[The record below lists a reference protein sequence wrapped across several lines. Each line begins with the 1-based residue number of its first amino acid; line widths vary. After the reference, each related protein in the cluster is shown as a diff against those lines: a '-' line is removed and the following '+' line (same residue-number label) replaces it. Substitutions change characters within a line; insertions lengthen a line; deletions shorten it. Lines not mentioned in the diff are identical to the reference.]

1 MTSHHPNDDLLLSYA
16 GGSLGESWG
25 LVVATHL
32 GLCQICLEMV
42 GIAEDVGGVLLD
54 DISPENLSNNLLDR
68 ITARFDDPIS
78 IEERV
83 PVPSDPILPQPLREY
98 IGGGLETIPWR
109 GIGMGIYQHR
119 IFTNDSGQARLLKIP
134 AGRPVPEHGHNGRE
148 LTLVLAGS
156 FNDKVG
162 EFVRGDVEDVDQEI
176 VHRPVATSVEEC
188 ICLAVT
194 ESPLKF
200 KSLLPKLAQHFIR
213 I

>member
-1 MTSHHPNDDLLLSYA
+1 
-16 GGSLGESWG
+16 
-25 LVVATHL
+25 
-32 GLCQICLEMV
+32 
-42 GIAEDVGGVLLD
+42 
-54 DISPENLSNNLLDR
+54 
-68 ITARFDDPIS
+68 
-78 IEERV
+78 
-83 PVPSDPILPQPLREY
+83 
-98 IGGGLETIPWR
+98 
-109 GIGMGIYQHR
+109 MGIYQHR

-200 KSLLPKLAQHFIR
+200 RSLLPKLAQHFIR